1 MDLLDKMKNPGK
13 GLPVEIE
20 DEEPE
25 VRALV
30 EKDMGTFGSLRSFL
44 FLPGKP
50 PGSIY
55 QKGDGMRTGS
65 WAGFEVGSQHDGGL
79 LEVCKH

>member
-30 EKDMGTFGSLRSFL
+30 EKGMGTSGPLCRVL
-44 FLPGKP
+44 LLPGEP
-50 PGSIY
+50 PGSTY
-55 QKGDGMRTGS
+55 QKEM
-65 WAGFEVGSQHDGGL
+65 A
-79 LEVCKH
+79 